1 MDLSEIHF
9 TKGDIFAYKMG
20 DKYRVFC
27 LISLTPIANT
37 YASYCYVWAR
47 FFDEIPTMESLVDD
61 YVLPLGYFTMEM
73 LPENDKLTLIGNYP
87 SVVSEVGGLIYPH
100 FINEAWKPAT
110 FAMAKQENLSET
122 IPLSLCMK
130 LSDVLRKLDELR
142 ETARQK
148 AEQQKAEKGET
159 EMFGFKKK
167 AKDNKNPELDKFLDT
182 LRKNEISVKTRKAKK
197 GGAIYRSKFGGKPA
211 VPAGFEWPRF
221 DSENYDG
228 ETANRPLSFLCQ
240 INLEEICA
248 YDKENLLPKKGLLL
262 FFYEQESMC
271 WGFDPEDE
279 GCSRVYYFED
289 ISQLAEADLPDDLN
303 DEYKVKEYDL
313 SFAAKDSYPSFEELD
328 CHCDADCDWDDYD
341 EAVEKKGYEIESER
355 HKLLGYADLIQGEI
369 LTECE
374 RTTRGLYC
382 GNPESYQNTAEDE
395 KEEINE
401 AATDW
406 ILLFQMASIQE
417 DDYELMFGDLGN
429 LYFYI
434 RKQDLK
440 ERNFDKV
447 WLVLQ
452 CG

>member
-1 MDLSEIHF
+1 MGLDISF
-9 TKGDIFAYKMG
+9 NKGDVWAYKIE

-27 LISLTPIANT
+27 LVSRAMIDDNAF
-37 YASYCYVWAR
+37 AAYCYVWSR
-47 FFDEIPTMESLVDD
+47 FFDEIPTIESIVDD
-61 YVLPLGYFTMEM
+61 YVLPLGYFTTSTF
-73 LPENDKLTLIGNYP
+73 PSIDKLILIGNYP
-87 SVVSEVGGLIYPH
+87 AVVSEVGGLIYPH

-110 FAMAKQENLSET
+110 WAIAKEENLSESLP
-122 IPLSLCMK
+122 ISLCMK
-130 LSDVLRKLDELR
+130 LSDALRRLDELR
-142 ETARQK
+142 AVAQPKTEPKT
-148 AEQQKAEKGET
+148 EKGET

-167 AKDNKNPELDKFLDT
+167 AEDKKKYDLDKILDT
-182 LRKNEISVKTRKAKK
+182 LRKNEIAVTTRKAKN
-197 GGAIYRSKFGGKPA
+197 GGSVYRSKFGGKPA

-221 DSENYDG
+221 DAENYDG

-240 INLEEICA
+240 INLEEICS

-262 FFYEQESMC
+262 FFYKQESMR
-271 WGFDPEDE
+271 WGFDPEDA

-289 ISQLAEADLPDDLN
+289 VSQLAETDLPDDMK

-328 CHCDADCDWDDYD
+328 CHSDVDCDWDDYD

-355 HKLLGYADLIQGEI
+355 HKLLGYADLVQGEM

-374 RTTRGLYC
+374 RITRGLYC
-382 GNPESYQNTAEDE
+382 GDHKSYVDTPEDVKED
-395 KEEINE
+395 ISG

-406 ILLFQMASIQE
+406 VLLFQMASIQE